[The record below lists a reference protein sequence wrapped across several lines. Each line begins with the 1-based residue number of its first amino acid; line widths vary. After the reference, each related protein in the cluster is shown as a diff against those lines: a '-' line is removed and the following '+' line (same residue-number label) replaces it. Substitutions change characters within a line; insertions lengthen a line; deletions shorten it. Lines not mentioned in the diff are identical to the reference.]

1 MSASGTPAATT
12 AAAAGAAPIQIPQTR
27 PATATLT
34 TQQQQAVA
42 NGQPSPPMQGQQ
54 AAQIHQGLAVKVA
67 EQIAAASAE
76 DYDRE
81 FERQQ
86 NVETD
91 YDDDKAKAYM
101 DGENNALKL
110 RLYGIMVKGST
121 KVNIVW
127 GFGKC
132 EEEAAQLGDTTLVF
146 LGDKD
151 EYGDMPPMY
160 GLPKDNGYKW
170 AGLESVYDEEGTFT
184 TFYNDAGN
192 ANKYRPAPTRTT
204 ANKTMVNLPR
214 LILLPFEAGLAA
226 VSKECTPAELF
237 KEVVRLEG
245 DTTCKITPQH
255 SVLIKNWLMG
265 AAQKGTGNNSA
276 LAVEL
281 RTITVSSREYRH
293 FKQLKGEWMLG
304 RNAMAMATP
313 PAAVQGQNTTVDQ
326 RLDQMGRLV
335 ERSMAAMEAMAKSN
349 NNQSP
354 PTTTTTSTTQPS
366 NPLMGIKR
374 LEGSLGAAVCGWS
387 GVDDVKD
394 VPKAWLL
401 FLSSKPLLDKR
412 DDILEGVVKW
422 GKDNN
427 YPVNEDFF
435 LDKLFFSDMVA
446 GDLAVGE
453 AGATEHNI
461 DRGFTPQW
469 TLDTTLEYKRKKKD
483 EEEADDETQHTRTMG
498 EKLSLTKVTSM
509 KPPETL
515 EEFKMNTATFTGL
528 TYVCFGQGCDL
539 YKKLEGICATLHS
552 PTVRQI
558 KSLLFASCD

>member
-12 AAAAGAAPIQIPQTR
+12 AAAAGAAAAPIQIPQT
-27 PATATLT
+27 PATEALT

-170 AGLESVYDEEGTFT
+170 AGLESVYDEGTFT

-265 AAQKGTGNNSA
+265 AAQKGMGNNSA
-276 LAVEL
+276 LAIEL
-281 RTITVSSREYRH
+281 RTITVSSREY
-293 FKQLKGEWMLG
+293 
-304 RNAMAMATP
+304 
-313 PAAVQGQNTTVDQ
+313 
-326 RLDQMGRLV
+326 
-335 ERSMAAMEAMAKSN
+335 
-349 NNQSP
+349 
-354 PTTTTTSTTQPS
+354 
-366 NPLMGIKR
+366 
-374 LEGSLGAAVCGWS
+374 
-387 GVDDVKD
+387 
-394 VPKAWLL
+394 
-401 FLSSKPLLDKR
+401 
-412 DDILEGVVKW
+412 
-422 GKDNN
+422 
-427 YPVNEDFF
+427 
-435 LDKLFFSDMVA
+435 
-446 GDLAVGE
+446 
-453 AGATEHNI
+453 
-461 DRGFTPQW
+461 
-469 TLDTTLEYKRKKKD
+469 
-483 EEEADDETQHTRTMG
+483 
-498 EKLSLTKVTSM
+498 
-509 KPPETL
+509 
-515 EEFKMNTATFTGL
+515 
-528 TYVCFGQGCDL
+528 
-539 YKKLEGICATLHS
+539 
-552 PTVRQI
+552 
-558 KSLLFASCD
+558 